1 MDYWFKSYQIQRE
14 VAEVEFLA
22 GRRNR
27 LAKQLEVVSILYD
40 DKGEAAMV
48 WRDIMVNREPI
59 RVFGC

>member
-1 MDYWFKSYQIQRE
+1 MGYWLKSYQIQRG

-27 LAKQLEVVSILYD
+27 LGKQLEVVSILYD
-40 DKGEAAMV
+40 DKGEAAML
-48 WRDIMVNREPI
+48 WRDIMVNGEPI